1 VNLRLIILPEE
12 ARSMFDPRIIGN
24 AHEHVAKLRKEAQEA
39 RLTRG
44 ATTRLARF
52 AARTFRTWANQ
63 IDGGGKRADQPTGNW
78 QVDTTHGEA
87 YLAG

>member
-1 VNLRLIILPEE
+1 
-12 ARSMFDPRIIGN
+12 MFDPRIIGN
-24 AHEHVAKLRKEAQEA
+24 AHEHVAQLRKEAQET
-39 RLTRG
+39 RLARG

-63 IDGGGKRADQPTGNW
+63 IDGGKRADHLSGYGQA
-78 QVDTTHGEA
+78 DTNRGEA

>member
-1 VNLRLIILPEE
+1 
-12 ARSMFDPRIIGN
+12 MFDPRIIGN

-63 IDGGGKRADQPTGNW
+63 IDGGKRADHLSGYGQA
-78 QVDTTHGEA
+78 DTNRGEA